1 MQACPPRRGR
11 AERRTLDRAESTR
24 DSARWVAEVSAYLV
38 CYGRAMTTRDTV
50 DLELRDGVA
59 IVTWNRPARRNA
71 FNRQMWCEARDLL
84 RELLDEPRARAVI
97 VTGAGEAFT
106 AGQDL
111 SEMSAAPGDAE
122 HPFGSFMDVLVA
134 FDKPLLAAVNG
145 VGVGIGLTILLH
157 CDVVYVA
164 AEARLRAPFVPLGV
178 VPEAAAS
185 YLLPLII
192 GYQRAAEVLYTG
204 DWIDARRAVALG
216 LASRICPRD
225 ELVPA
230 LLEVAAK
237 MAAGPIGSIRHT
249 KRLLLATRAEQ
260 VRAARAREDA
270 GFVERV
276 GTPENMEAIMAFFEK
291 RPPDFSKL

>member
-1 MQACPPRRGR
+1 MTR
-11 AERRTLDRAESTR
+11 ETVLLD
-24 DSARWVAEVSAYLV
+24 
-38 CYGRAMTTRDTV
+38 
-50 DLELRDGVA
+50 LRDDGIAV
-59 IVTWNRPARRNA
+59 VTWNRPRQRNA

-84 RELLDEPRARAVI
+84 NELRDDPRARVVV
-97 VTGAGEAFT
+97 VTGAGEGFT

-111 SEMSAAPGDAE
+111 SEMSAAPGNAE
-122 HPFGSFMDVLVA
+122 HPFGSFMDALIA

-145 VGVGIGLTILLH
+145 VGVGIGLTLLLH

-164 AEARLRAPFVPLGV
+164 EEARLRAPFIPLGV

-185 YLLPLII
+185 YLLPLVI
-192 GYQRAAEVLYTG
+192 GYQRAAEILYTG
-204 DWIDARRAVALG
+204 EWIDAGRAVALG
-216 LASRICPRD
+216 LASRVCTRA
-225 ELVPA
+225 ELLPA

-249 KRLLLATRAEQ
+249 KRLLLATRADQ

-270 GFVERV
+270 GFIERV

-291 RPPDFSKL
+291 RPPDFSKISG

>member
-1 MQACPPRRGR
+1 MTRETVLLEQR
-11 AERRTLDRAESTR
+11 A
-24 DSARWVAEVSAYLV
+24 
-38 CYGRAMTTRDTV
+38 
-50 DLELRDGVA
+50 GVA
-59 IVTWNRPARRNA
+59 IVTWNRPRQRNA

-84 RELLDEPRARAVI
+84 GELLEDPKARAV
-97 VTGAGEAFT
+97 VMTGAGEGFT

-145 VGVGIGLTILLH
+145 VGVGIGLTMLLH

-164 AEARLRAPFVPLGV
+164 EGARLRAPFIPLGV

-185 YLLPLII
+185 YMLPLVI

-204 DWIDARRAVALG
+204 DWIDARRAVELG
-216 LASRICPRD
+216 LASRVCAPAD
-225 ELVPA
+225 LLPA
-230 LLEVAAK
+230 LLEVATRI
-237 MAAGPIGSIRHT
+237 AAGPLGSIRHT

-276 GTPENMEAIMAFFEK
+276 GTPENMEAITAFFEK
-291 RPPDFSKL
+291 RPPDFSKIPG

>member
-1 MQACPPRRGR
+1 MTR
-11 AERRTLDRAESTR
+11 ETVLLDLA
-24 DSARWVAEVSAYLV
+24 D
-38 CYGRAMTTRDTV
+38 
-50 DLELRDGVA
+50 DGVA
-59 IVTWNRPARRNA
+59 VVTFNRPKQRNA

-84 RELLDEPRARAVI
+84 TELRDDPRARAII
-97 VTGAGEAFT
+97 VTGAGAGFT

-111 SEMSAAPGDAE
+111 GEMSAAPGNAD
-122 HPFGSFMDVLVA
+122 HPFGSFMDVLVE

-145 VGVGIGLTILLH
+145 VGVGIGLTLLLH

-164 AEARLRAPFVPLGV
+164 ESARLRAPFIPLGV

-185 YLLPLII
+185 YLLPVVL

-204 DWIDARRAVALG
+204 DWIDAPRAVELG
-216 LASRICPRD
+216 LASRVCAPS
-225 ELVPA
+225 ELLPA
-230 LLEVAAK
+230 LRTVAAK

-260 VRAARAREDA
+260 VRAARTREDA
-270 GFVERV
+270 GFIERV

-291 RPPDFSKL
+291 RPPDFSKLPG

>member
-1 MQACPPRRGR
+1 MTR
-11 AERRTLDRAESTR
+11 ETVLLDLA
-24 DSARWVAEVSAYLV
+24 D
-38 CYGRAMTTRDTV
+38 
-50 DLELRDGVA
+50 DGVA
-59 IVTWNRPARRNA
+59 VVTFNRPKQRNA

-84 RELLDEPRARAVI
+84 TELREDPRARAII
-97 VTGAGEAFT
+97 VTGAGEGFT

-111 SEMSAAPGDAE
+111 GEMSAAPGNAD
-122 HPFGSFMDVLVA
+122 HPFGSFMDVLVE

-145 VGVGIGLTILLH
+145 VGVGIGLTLLLH

-164 AEARLRAPFVPLGV
+164 EAARLRAPFIPLGV

-185 YLLPLII
+185 YLLPLVI

-204 DWIDARRAVALG
+204 DWIDARRAVELG
-216 LASRICPRD
+216 LASRVCAPA
-225 ELVPA
+225 ELLPA
-230 LLEVAAK
+230 LRVVAAK

-270 GFVERV
+270 GFIERV

-291 RPPDFSKL
+291 RPPDFSKVSG

>member
-1 MQACPPRRGR
+1 MTR
-11 AERRTLDRAESTR
+11 ETVLLDLA
-24 DSARWVAEVSAYLV
+24 D
-38 CYGRAMTTRDTV
+38 
-50 DLELRDGVA
+50 DGVA
-59 IVTWNRPARRNA
+59 VVTFNRPKQRNA

-84 RELLDEPRARAVI
+84 TELRDDPRARAII
-97 VTGAGEAFT
+97 VTGAGEGFT

-111 SEMSAAPGDAE
+111 GEMSAAPGQDD
-122 HPFGSFMDVLVA
+122 HPFGSFMDVLVE

-145 VGVGIGLTILLH
+145 VGVGIGLTLLLH

-164 AEARLRAPFVPLGV
+164 ESARLRAPFIPLGV

-185 YLLPLII
+185 YLLPVVL

-204 DWIDARRAVALG
+204 DWIDAARAVELG
-216 LASRICPRD
+216 LASRVCAPAD
-225 ELVPA
+225 LLPA
-230 LLEVAAK
+230 LRVVAAK

-270 GFVERV
+270 GFIERV

-291 RPPDFSKL
+291 RPPDFSKLPG